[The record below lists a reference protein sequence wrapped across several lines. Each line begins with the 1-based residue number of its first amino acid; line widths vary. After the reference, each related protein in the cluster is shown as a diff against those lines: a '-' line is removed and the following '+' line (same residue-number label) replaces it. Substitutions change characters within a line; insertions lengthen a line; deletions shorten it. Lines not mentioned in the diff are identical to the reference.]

1 DRLLR
6 FAEFRLMDGGE
17 GRGESRF
24 LRAVDNRLARK
35 HGSEVLVAD
44 LARQQQQCQD
54 AETEGAL
61 QATLRPI
68 APCNHPGSP
77 PPCKTQSIFPPAQGD
92 VMAQMRRIFYCRSKL
107 AILLIGRQIATMSPQ
122 AVHGEAALAA
132 RSVSSRSPRRQIG
145 RRRKSPAPR
154 SGQKRDHRLPTIH
167 RNATGTVPIIGTGR
181 KWHRVSPAARRWH
194 HIFTPCSAKYF
205 SAPGCHGMGEFF
217 ID

>member
-1 DRLLR
+1 
-6 FAEFRLMDGGE
+6 MDGGE
-17 GRGESRF
+17 GRRESRF

-68 APCNHPGSP
+68 APCNHPGLP

-107 AILLIGRQIATMSPQ
+107 AILLIGRRIATMSPQ
-122 AVHGEAALAA
+122 AVRRGAALAA
-132 RSVSSRSPRRQIG
+132 RFRKLPITEAANRPAKERPARSR
-145 RRRKSPAPR
+145 
-154 SGQKRDHRLPTIH
+154 LL
-167 RNATGTVPIIGTGR
+167 
-181 KWHRVSPAARRWH
+181 
-194 HIFTPCSAKYF
+194 
-205 SAPGCHGMGEFF
+205 E
-217 ID
+217 